1 MDGDSAEKMTARR
14 VLVTG
19 ASGFVGQPLCQALA
33 SRGSLVRSAT
43 RRIPA
48 TEGLEHPRLA
58 EQVPIGN
65 ITSTTDWT
73 AALRDVTTVVHLAAR
88 VHVMHDRAA
97 DPLADFRA
105 VNVEGTR
112 ALAEQAVRHGVRRLV
127 FVSSIKVNGE
137 STAVEGAEPSESVAR
152 SAFRESDDAQPQDPY
167 AVSKW
172 EAEQALREIA
182 ARSNLEVV
190 IVRPPLVYGPHVK
203 GNLLRL
209 MQLIQ
214 RGVPLPFRGVRNQR
228 SLISVWNLV
237 DALVQCV
244 KQPQAAGQTYLVSD
258 GRDLSTEQL
267 VRGLAAGLN
276 KDPLLFSIPA
286 GAGRFAAR
294 LVGKSAV
301 WDRLFGS
308 LVVDSSKIRRELN
321 WQPPIAPEDGLLQ
334 TGQAFLADAQPK
346 PTVPR
351 FLG

>member
-1 MDGDSAEKMTARR
+1 MITGATGFLGQALCHLLVGRGVSVRAAVRR
-14 VLVTG
+14 V
-19 ASGFVGQPLCQALA
+19 
-33 SRGSLVRSAT
+33 
-43 RRIPA
+43 
-48 TEGLEHPRLA
+48 TEGSTVIAQSECF
-58 EQVPIGN
+58 ENVPIGN
-65 ITSTTDWT
+65 ITSSTDWT
-73 AALRDVTTVVHLAAR
+73 DVLRDVSTVVHLAAR
-88 VHVMHDRAA
+88 VHVMRDHSV
-97 DPLADFRA
+97 DPLAEFRA

-137 STAVEGAEPSESVAR
+137 STATEGAESSKAIAR

-172 EAEQALREIA
+172 EAEQVLHEIA
-182 ARSNLEVV
+182 ARSDLEVV

-237 DALVQCV
+237 DALVQCIE
-244 KQPQAAGQTYLVSD
+244 QPRAAGQTYLVSD
-258 GRDLSTEQL
+258 GCDLSTEQL
-267 VRGLAAGLN
+267 VRGLAAGL
-276 KDPLLFSIPA
+276 DREPVLFPIPI
-286 GAGRFAAR
+286 GAARFAAR

-301 WDRLFGS
+301 LDRLLGS

-321 WQPPIAPEDGLLQ
+321 WQPPMAPKEGLLK

-346 PTVPR
+346 PTAPG